1 MAALPAKEEA
11 VDEGAMEVDAPAKED
26 VEGKAKAVPKEKEL
40 KGGQGQGQHKGGE
53 KGGGGGGG
61 GKKKKGKK

>member
-40 KGGQGQGQHKGGE
+40 KGGQGQHKGGE

-61 GKKKKGKK
+61 GKKKRGKK